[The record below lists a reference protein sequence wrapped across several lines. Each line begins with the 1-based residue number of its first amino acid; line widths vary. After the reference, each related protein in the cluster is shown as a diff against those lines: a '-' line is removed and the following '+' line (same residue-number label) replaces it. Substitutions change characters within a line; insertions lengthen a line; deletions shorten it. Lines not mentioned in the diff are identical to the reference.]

1 LVRISISPRHQTP
14 VAAIWLS
21 VGLAFVA
28 LVYSGTYSVVTSIS
42 VVGFYLSY
50 IIPVFLGWR
59 RKSQWA
65 GKLGV
70 FHLGSHS
77 NLINAIAVA
86 WTVFVCILM
95 VMPPDARAGLAILG
109 MMAGLFVLHFFTGPH
124 EIRKPLWD
132 LTAENSVSSNKD
144 S

>member
-28 LVYSGTYSVVTSIS
+28 LVYSGTYSVVASIS
-42 VVGFYLSY
+42 VV
-50 IIPVFLGWR
+50 GWR